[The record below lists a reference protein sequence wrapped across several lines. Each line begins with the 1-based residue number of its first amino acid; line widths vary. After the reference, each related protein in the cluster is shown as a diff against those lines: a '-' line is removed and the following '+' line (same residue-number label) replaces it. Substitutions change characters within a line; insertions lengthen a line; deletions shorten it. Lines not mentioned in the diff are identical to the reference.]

1 MCDQAKNGAAWTSLF
16 TGALAELFGLE
27 HLGTAIIELAD
38 LILGV
43 LAPILLMLQGG
54 LIVVQVPVTTKCLTF
69 SPQTQHDWHG
79 STRDKSSH
87 RHTPQQ
93 LTYQGALD
101 IYCGM

>member
-1 MCDQAKNGAAWTSLF
+1 MDPLF

-27 HLGTAIIELAD
+27 HLGTTIIELAD

-54 LIVVQVPVTTKCLTF
+54 LVVVQVPVTTKCLSYF
-69 SPQTQHDWHG
+69 STDGARVAWVQKYI
-79 STRDKSSH
+79 SRH
-87 RHTPQQ
+87 RRKLQQ
-93 LTYQGALD
+93 LMKFPYQGALD